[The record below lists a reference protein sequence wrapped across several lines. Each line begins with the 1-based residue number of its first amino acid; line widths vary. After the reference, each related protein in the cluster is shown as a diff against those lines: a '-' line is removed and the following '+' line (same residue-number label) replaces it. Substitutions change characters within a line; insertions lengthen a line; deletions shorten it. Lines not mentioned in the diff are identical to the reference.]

1 MTPTGRFHPRTLPRR
16 DPVKSLAVSRSRNA
30 ANLEPGRLEIG
41 LRIGFKELRMKLDDL
56 WGDKARK
63 AELGGGKS
71 PVGNIEFPPI
81 ECGDGDGK

>member
-63 AELGGGKS
+63 AELGGGEVAS
-71 PVGNIEFPPI
+71 
-81 ECGDGDGK
+81 GKYRVPTHRMW